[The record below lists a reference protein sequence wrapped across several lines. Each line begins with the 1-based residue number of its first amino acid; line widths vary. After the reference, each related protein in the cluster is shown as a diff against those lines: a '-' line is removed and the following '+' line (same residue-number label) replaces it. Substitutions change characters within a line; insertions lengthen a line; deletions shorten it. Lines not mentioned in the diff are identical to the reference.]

1 MRRPVVRVAKIKFNQ
16 ALFRQAGWIA
26 LSFLLL
32 IIAMSQTQAAT
43 HDQLTLAMNTKH
55 YQLKQVGYHQEWVKR
70 LDKLAKEAFEDDEP
84 YLAARIWS
92 AMAEK
97 GVADAAY
104 RLGMLYDSGN
114 GVERDASRAAY
125 WYRRA
130 AEDGHVYAQHN
141 LAVAYANGDGVELN
155 YDLALSWWKQ
165 AARFGNADSQYN
177 LGIVYAIGVHG
188 VRRNISMAKKW
199 WRKAAM
205 KGDAMAQYNLGT
217 IYVNGEGQV
226 TSYCEAMRWWE
237 KSAEKGV
244 QQANWALQAIKSR
257 QDYQSCW

>member
-1 MRRPVVRVAKIKFNQ
+1 MRRPITRIAKLDQKRMI
-16 ALFRQAGWIA
+16 LRQAGWIM
-26 LSFLLL
+26 LSLLFLF
-32 IIAMSQTQAAT
+32 IAVGQSQAAS
-43 HDQLTLAMNTKH
+43 HDRLTLARNTPD
-55 YQLKQVGYHQEWVKR
+55 YQLKQIGYQHEWVKR
-70 LDKLAKEAFEDDEP
+70 LGQLAKEAFEGDEL
-84 YLAARIWS
+84 YLAARIWA

-97 GVADAAY
+97 GVTEAAY
-104 RLGMLYDSGN
+104 RLGMLYDAGN
-114 GVERDASRAAY
+114 DAERDPARAAY

-155 YDLALSWWKQ
+155 FDQALMWWKQ
-165 AARFGNADSQYN
+165 AARSGNADSQYN
-177 LGIVYAIGVHG
+177 LGIVYALGVHG
-188 VRRNISMAKKW
+188 VRRNIDKAKKW

-217 IYVNGEGQV
+217 IYVSGQGHV

-244 QQANWALQAIKSR
+244 QQASWALQAIKSR
-257 QDYQSCW
+257 RDYQSCW